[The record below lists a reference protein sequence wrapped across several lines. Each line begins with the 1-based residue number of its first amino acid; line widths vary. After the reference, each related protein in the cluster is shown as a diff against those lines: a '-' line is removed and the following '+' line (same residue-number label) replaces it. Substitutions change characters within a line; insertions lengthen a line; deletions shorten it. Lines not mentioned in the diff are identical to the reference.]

1 MIAFLSGKVV
11 SIDKSLVELAVGNV
25 GYEIELPLSDI
36 VKLQLKQE
44 VTIFTCLV
52 VREDAHLLFGFLDA
66 TVKQCFKQLI
76 KVSGIGAKTGLMIL
90 SQLTLPELQS
100 AVDNKDIAVLSSVPG
115 IGKKTAERILVELAD
130 KILYHGKVM
139 INVANSGQKQDITS
153 ITHKLIKAE
162 LSQVLEQFGYSSKTV
177 DKIIK
182 ELPTEIQDTAD
193 AVKWALQQV

>member
-1 MIAFLSGKVV
+1 MIAFLSGRVAT
-11 SIDKSLVELAVGNV
+11 IDRSFIELDVANV

-36 VKLQLKQE
+36 VKLTANQDIK
-44 VTIFTCLV
+44 IFTHLV
-52 VREDAHLLFGFLDA
+52 VREDAHLLFGFLE
-66 TVKQCFKQLI
+66 VSVRNCFRQLI
-76 KVSGIGAKTGLMIL
+76 KVSGIGAKTALMIL

-130 KILYHGKVM
+130 KVLYQGKIM
-139 INVANSGQKQDITS
+139 LNIASSGQKQNITNK
-153 ITHKLIKAE
+153 IIKAE

-182 ELPTEIQDTAD
+182 ELPTDIQDTAD